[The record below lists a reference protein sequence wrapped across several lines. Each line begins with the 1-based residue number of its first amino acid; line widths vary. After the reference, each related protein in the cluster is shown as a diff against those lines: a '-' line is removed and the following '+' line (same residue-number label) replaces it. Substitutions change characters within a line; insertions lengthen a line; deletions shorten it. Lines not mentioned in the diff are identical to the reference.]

1 MIARTDW
8 ETVSHHVSICGRVLD
23 KEGNA
28 MPDVRLS
35 VSAEPKQSHKQPDT
49 PTGRTH
55 ARQGRTGE
63 QNEAGNRA
71 EQTES
76 RHDGTFFFLDCP
88 DGKYTVQA
96 VDTRSG
102 NRAEKS
108 VTVADSARKKRL
120 KDRTPEERCWIE
132 LVLKQ

>member
-8 ETVSHHVSICGRVLD
+8 ETVSHHVSICGRVVN
-23 KEGNA
+23 KEGNT

-49 PTGRTH
+49 PIGRTQV
-55 ARQGRTGE
+55 RQGTTEG
-63 QNEAGNRA
+63 QNEAGNQA

-76 RHDGTFFFLDCP
+76 RHDGTFFFLDCA
-88 DGKYTVQA
+88 DGKYTVRA
-96 VDTRSG
+96 VDARSG
-102 NRAEKS
+102 ARAEKS
-108 VTVADSARKKRL
+108 VTVADNAQKKRM

>member
-8 ETVSHHVSICGRVLD
+8 ETVSHHVSICGRVVN

-28 MPDVRLS
+28 MPDVQLS
-35 VSAEPKQSHKQPDT
+35 VSVESKQSHKQPDT

-55 ARQGRTGE
+55 VRQGGTEG
-63 QNEAGNRA
+63 QNEAGNRS

-88 DGKYTVQA
+88 DGKYTVRA
-96 VDTRSG
+96 VDARSG
-102 NRAEKS
+102 TRAEKS

-120 KDRTPEERCWIE
+120 KDRTPEERGWIE